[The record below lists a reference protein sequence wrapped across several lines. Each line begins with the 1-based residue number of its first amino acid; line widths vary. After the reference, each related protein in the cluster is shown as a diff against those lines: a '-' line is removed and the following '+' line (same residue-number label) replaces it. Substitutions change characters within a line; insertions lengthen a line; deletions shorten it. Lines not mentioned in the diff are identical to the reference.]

1 MSTPLSQNKHIYDTL
16 YNNFPE
22 LRIALDK
29 VGILDIH
36 SLMKQPYPA
45 LIGVIAGQKITFVQA
60 KQIRSYF
67 YKTLGGTNFTREQV
81 ESQSLKL
88 NKLECW
94 PIVERLNLYLSLQPA
109 DFLELTNSKLE
120 INIRSLADNIK
131 GIGPWTI
138 ESTLLTCLADKM
150 ITRPD
155 TNNDPRSVNDNLN
168 DLRSVID
175 IFPIGDKFLQNALVR
190 LKLLEKPI
198 KISNVKK
205 VSSTWT
211 GYRGWITWYL
221 WRWFP

>member
-1 MSTPLSQNKHIYDTL
+1 MSTLSQNIYNTL
-16 YNNFPE
+16 YNKFPE

-29 VGILDIH
+29 VGILDIP

-60 KQIRSYF
+60 KQIRSYL
-67 YKTLGGTNFTREQV
+67 YKTLGGTNFSREQV
-81 ESQSLKL
+81 ESQALKL

-94 PIVERLNLYLSLQPA
+94 PIIERLNLFLSSQPA

-120 INIRSLADNIK
+120 FNIRSLADSIK

-150 ITRPD
+150 IT
-155 TNNDPRSVNDNLN
+155 TSSGADPRSVIDNLN
-168 DLRSVID
+168 DSRSVID
-175 IFPIGDKFLQNALVR
+175 IFPTGDKFLQNALVR
-190 LKLLEKPI
+190 LKLVEKPI

-205 VSSTWT
+205 ISLTWI